1 MEPNGGGAALTRYT
15 GKKWDVRRWAALDNL
30 RGLTLLSMIAYHA
43 CWDMVYL
50 FGADWGWYRSAA
62 AYVWQQ
68 SICWTFIFLSGFC
81 WPLGSRHLRRGL
93 EVFCGGLAVTA
104 ATVLV
109 MPANRV
115 VFGVL
120 TLLGTCM
127 LLLIPLERALRR
139 VPSWAGLVG
148 SASLFFLLRNVNRG
162 YLGFESLRL
171 CPLPTWLYRSL
182 ATAFLGFPPADFA
195 STDYFSLAPWF
206 FLFLAGYF
214 ANRLW
219 RDRRRIPMGGSRVPV
234 LSALGRY
241 SLPVYLL
248 HQPVVYGLLW
258 GFVQLKST

>member
-1 MEPNGGGAALTRYT
+1 MTRYT

-30 RGLTLLSMIAYHA
+30 RGLTLLSMILYHA

-50 FGADWGWYRSAA
+50 FGADWGWYRSAG

-68 SICWTFIFLSGFC
+68 SICWTFILLSGFC
-81 WPLGSRHLRRGL
+81 WSLGSRPVRRGL
-93 EVFCGGLAVTA
+93 EVFAGGLLVTAVT
-104 ATVLV
+104 LLF
-109 MPANRV
+109 MPENRV

-127 LLLIPLERALRR
+127 LLMVPLERGLRR
-139 VPSWAGLVG
+139 VPTWAGLGG
-148 SASLFFLLRNVNRG
+148 SAVLFWLLRHVNRG
-162 YLGFESLRL
+162 LLGRVGLNTYLASL
-171 CPLPTWLYRSL
+171 PAGLYRNL
-182 ATAFLGFPPADFA
+182 ATAFLGFPPADFF
-195 STDYFSLAPWF
+195 STDYFSLLPWF

-219 RDRRRIPMGGSRVPV
+219 RDHRRIPAGGTRVPV
-234 LSALGRY
+234 LSALGRC

-258 GFVQLKST
+258 VFFRNT

>member
-1 MEPNGGGAALTRYT
+1 M
-15 GKKWDVRRWAALDNL
+15 
-30 RGLTLLSMIAYHA
+30 
-43 CWDMVYL
+43 
-50 FGADWGWYRSAA
+50 
-62 AYVWQQ
+62 
-68 SICWTFIFLSGFC
+68 
-81 WPLGSRHLRRGL
+81 
-93 EVFCGGLAVTA
+93 
-104 ATVLV
+104 
-109 MPANRV
+109 
-115 VFGVL
+115 
-120 TLLGTCM
+120 
-127 LLLIPLERALRR
+127 
-139 VPSWAGLVG
+139 
-148 SASLFFLLRNVNRG
+148 NRG

-219 RDRRRIPMGGSRVPV
+219 RDRRRIPMGGSRVPA